1 MLAGDMKLKTFL
13 TIGGCGL
20 LTVGALAG
28 GVVVLAGG
36 GLLATRE
43 VAPSTPVIVALPT
56 PVASPTP
63 VARPAPMAL
72 PDPASAPTAAAVT
85 GREVDVVALGYEGKN
100 IGTDKLKDVTTGRA
114 FKVNVYQDAGES
126 TVNRLKIDL
135 DRDDKWDEKITF
147 KPDEISRDVAPA
159 DDEKYTEHYVWNG
172 TWVPRP

>member
-28 GVVVLAGG
+28 GAVVLAGG
-36 GLLATRE
+36 GLMATRE
-43 VAPSTPVIVALPT
+43 VAPSAPVIVEIPT
-56 PVASPTP
+56 PVASP
-63 VARPAPMAL
+63 APIAT
-72 PDPASAPTAAAVT
+72 PDPPPASTAAAVT
-85 GREVDVVALGYEGKN
+85 GREVDIVALGYQGKN

-114 FKVNVYQDAGES
+114 FKVNVYQDSGES

-135 DRDDKWDEKITF
+135 NRNDKWDEKITF
-147 KPDEISRDVAPA
+147 KPGEISRDVAPA